1 MHPKFDATWLLVR
14 SADSH
19 WEKKGSLLLSLV
31 LAAFGTMDS
40 SLIFSPQVSVSLF
53 GWCLA
58 CTEEQNKAKANR
70 ASLYPCTAAFKQEV
84 CLTCSFSHCGLF
96 VCTSLTPLPP
106 PNTHTPS
113 ISVCGLKVI
122 EAWVIQETYS
132 ASSLQKPDLAR
143 LNHRYL

>member
-19 WEKKGSLLLSLV
+19 WGKKGKPAAV
-31 LAAFGTMDS
+31 LGACCLWYHGQLPHF
-40 SLIFSPQVSVSLF
+40 FST
-53 GWCLA
+53 G
-58 CTEEQNKAKANR
+58 E
-70 ASLYPCTAAFKQEV
+70 
-84 CLTCSFSHCGLF
+84 CLTLWVVFSVHRRAEQSKSKQSFFIPLHSCIQTRGLPHMLF
-96 VCTSLTPLPP
+96 FPLWAFCLYLPDPP

-113 ISVCGLKVI
+113 ISVCGLNVI